1 MKSFD
6 TRVYS
11 VSDFVEWSGAGL
23 LDLSPEFQ
31 RRSVWSEKAKSY
43 LIDTLLR
50 GKPIPKILI
59 TQQLRIKRNVRVVV
73 DGQQRLRAILEFID
87 DGFRVSRMHNAEFAG
102 KSFSTLPDELQRE
115 FLKYE
120 VGVDLLFDATYSE
133 ILDIFAR
140 LNTYSVRLNPQEQL
154 NAKYL
159 GFFKQ
164 AAYGKGFEYVDYWIG
179 AGILTKAQVAR
190 MGEASLASD
199 LLVALIDGV
208 QTNKN
213 VATYYKRFEDDEGDI
228 PEGTRQFDET
238 MSVIGELFD
247 ERSLKRTNFKRIH
260 LFYSLFCAVA
270 HCLFGV
276 KGLEHAPRPEISKN
290 ITKTRVR
297 LDEISNRYDDEER
310 TAEYEKFV
318 DYSRRATTDTSRRI
332 FRSEFICKKIEDA
345 ISG

>member
-1 MKSFD
+1 MKKFD

-11 VSDFVEWSGAGL
+11 VSDFVEWSGSGL

-50 GKPIPKILI
+50 GKPIPKVLI
-59 TQQLRIKRNVRVVV
+59 TQELRSKRNVRVVV
-73 DGQQRLRAILEFID
+73 DGQQRLRAILEFMD
-87 DGFRVSRMHNAEFAG
+87 DGFRVSRMHNAEYAG
-102 KSFSTLPDELQRE
+102 KSFSTLPEDLQRE

-120 VGVDLLFDATYSE
+120 IGVDLLFDASYGE

-159 GFFKQ
+159 GYFKQ
-164 AAYGKGFEYVDYWIG
+164 AAYHLGFDYVNYWVG
-179 AGILTKAQVAR
+179 SGILTRAQVAR
-190 MGEASLASD
+190 MGEATLASD
-199 LLVALIDGV
+199 LLVALIGGV

-213 VATYYKRFEDDEGDI
+213 VGTYYKNFEDEEGDVA
-228 PEGTRQFDET
+228 EGVDRFNKT
-238 MSVIGELFD
+238 MSVLGELYD
-247 ERSLKRTNFKRIH
+247 EKSLKQSNFKRIH

-270 HCLFGV
+270 HCLYGI
-276 KGLEHAPRPEISKN
+276 KGLEGAPRPNIAKN
-290 ITKTRVR
+290 ITKARVR
-297 LDEISNRYDDEER
+297 LDEISSRYDDEER
-310 TAEYEKFV
+310 TAEYDKFV
-318 DYSRRATTDTSRRI
+318 DYSRRATTDTNRRK
-332 FRSEFICKKIEDA
+332 FRSKFICEKLDAA